1 MRKLKAGFTLI
12 ELLVVI
18 AIIGILASIVLV
30 SLNGA
35 RQSARDTKRIS
46 DMRSATLALEL
57 FFAQNGEYPAATASA
72 TCENFSVNLNGDLA
86 QTFDDPSAGASYQYA
101 VDDIADPQDY
111 VVLATLEDAGNT
123 ALTSANDQ
131 DLTVLGCVCDDPAY
145 CLVP

>member
-57 FFAQNGEYPAATASA
+57 YFAKNGKYPIATAAA
-72 TCENFSVNLNGDLA
+72 TCENFSVNLNGLLA
-86 QTFDDPSAGASYQYA
+86 QTFDDPSTGKSYQYA
-101 VDDIADPQDY
+101 VNSITDPQDY

-131 DLTVLGCVCDDPAY
+131 DGPVLGCACADPAY
-145 CLVP
+145 CLAP